1 MFMFMMRGA
10 MDGDKFLIHIMVDT
24 AINAHSVISGVVNII
39 TAASAIAAI
48 IVNARVVI
56 IGMNLFNSSSR
67 DDCQGM
73 EEDVYD
79 FSRKKFLSPD
89 HKSLESADAQNENIN
104 SNKIHRNLDGW
115 GMHGIAEKGFHLGF

>member
-1 MFMFMMRGA
+1 MLMMRGA

-39 TAASAIAAI
+39 TAAAIAAI

-73 EEDVYD
+73 EDVYD

-89 HKSLESADAQNENIN
+89 HKCFKVL
-104 SNKIHRNLDGW
+104 LMLLL
-115 GMHGIAEKGFHLGF
+115 MHKMKT

>member
-24 AINAHSVISGVVNII
+24 AINAHGVISGVVNII
-39 TAASAIAAI
+39 TAEAIAAI
-48 IVNARVVI
+48 IIVNARRVVI

-73 EEDVYD
+73 EEVYD
-79 FSRKKFLSPD
+79 FSRKKFLHPD
-89 HKSLESADAQNENIN
+89 RKNAFSTAAAADAQNENIN
-104 SNKIHRNLDGW
+104 NNKIHRNLDD
-115 GMHGIAEKGFHLGF
+115 